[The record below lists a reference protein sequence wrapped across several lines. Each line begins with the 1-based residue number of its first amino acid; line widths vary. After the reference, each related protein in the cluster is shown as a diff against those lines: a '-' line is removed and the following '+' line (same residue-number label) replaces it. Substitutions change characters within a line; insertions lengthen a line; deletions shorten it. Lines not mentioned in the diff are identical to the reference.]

1 MADDPILARGAE
13 LREAML
19 ANDVLPLVSRPRLGV
34 QYPSM
39 ARRSSSHRERFVAW
53 IPKAA
58 NSHPILNRVESMS
71 TQDIYNY
78 RKVNDQLITGGQPS
92 QEQLRSAAEEGFTTV
107 INLVPFNPGHSLE
120 DEAGLVRSLGM
131 AYHHI
136 PVDWANPKQS
146 DFQTFERVM
155 QEESDG
161 KMLIHCA
168 ANFRVTA
175 FYSLYALKH
184 LGWTEAQADAF
195 RASIWQGSDYPVWEA
210 FIAEMKARIVR

>member
-1 MADDPILARGAE
+1 
-13 LREAML
+13 
-19 ANDVLPLVSRPRLGV
+19 
-34 QYPSM
+34 
-39 ARRSSSHRERFVAW
+39 
-53 IPKAA
+53 
-58 NSHPILNRVESMS
+58 MS

-78 RKVNDQLITGGQPS
+78 RKVNDQLITGGQPN
-92 QEQLRSAAEEGFTTV
+92 QEQLRSAADEGFTTV
-107 INLVPFNPGHSLE
+107 INLVPFNPGHALE

-131 AYHHI
+131 VYHHI
-136 PVDWANPKQS
+136 PVDWADPKQS

-195 RASIWQGSDYPVWEA
+195 RASIWQGSNYPVWVA